1 MSADQNSLYVAAG
14 VVVLYIAE
22 KAWAVFSTGRKEA
35 QSLDEMVDAKIKQAL
50 EEKAKS
56 DHQLDEAKREI
67 QDLRFEQMMADIS
80 RISESMAEIMRMLR
94 ESVAT
99 KQDILQMDA
108 RIDASEE
115 SHRDHYESFKK
126 LREQVNASEARLRDE
141 INALRLSCARY
152 HRTGDTASAP
162 KSVVV

>member
-1 MSADQNSLYVAAG
+1 MSPEQAAPYGIVALLVMKEVWG
-14 VVVLYIAE
+14 I
-22 KAWAVFSTGRKEA
+22 FSTGRKEA
-35 QSLDEMVDAKIKQAL
+35 QSLDKLVDAKILKAF
-50 EEKAKS
+50 EDKAKS

-67 QDLRFEQMMADIS
+67 QDLRFEQMMSDIS

-108 RIDASEE
+108 RMDASEE
-115 SHRDHYESFKK
+115 SHRDHYDSFKK
-126 LREQVNASEARLRDE
+126 LREQANASEARLREE

-152 HRTGDTASAP
+152 HRTGETSGVP
-162 KSVVV
+162 KSVVA

>member
-1 MSADQNSLYVAAG
+1 MSPEQAAPYGIVALLVMKEVWG
-14 VVVLYIAE
+14 I
-22 KAWAVFSTGRKEA
+22 FSTGRKEA
-35 QSLDEMVDAKIKQAL
+35 QSLDKLVDAKILKAF
-50 EEKAKS
+50 EDKAKS

-67 QDLRFEQMMADIS
+67 QDLRFEQMMSDIS

-108 RIDASEE
+108 RMDASEE
-115 SHRDHYESFKK
+115 SHRDHYDSFKK
-126 LREQVNASEARLRDE
+126 LREQANASEARLREE

-152 HRTGDTASAP
+152 HRTGETSGIP

>member
-1 MSADQNSLYVAAG
+1 MSPEQAAPYGIVALLVMKEVWG
-14 VVVLYIAE
+14 I
-22 KAWAVFSTGRKEA
+22 FSTGRKEA
-35 QSLDEMVDAKIKQAL
+35 QSLDKMVDAKIKRAL

-56 DHQLDEAKREI
+56 DHQLDEAKKEI

-108 RIDASEE
+108 RMDASEE
-115 SHRDHYESFKK
+115 SHRDHYDSFKK
-126 LREQVNASEARLRDE
+126 LREQANASEARLREE

-152 HRTGDTASAP
+152 HRTGDTASVP